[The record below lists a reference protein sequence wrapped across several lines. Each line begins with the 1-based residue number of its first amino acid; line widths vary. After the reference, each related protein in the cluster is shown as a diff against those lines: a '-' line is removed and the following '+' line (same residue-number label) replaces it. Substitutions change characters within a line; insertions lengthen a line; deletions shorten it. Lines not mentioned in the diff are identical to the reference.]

1 MSAHIFIVE
10 DDPEMRQVTR
20 FLLEQAGHRVSE
32 ACSAEE
38 ALVEIARAAP
48 DLVLSDIQLPG
59 LSGVK
64 LCELLRGEP
73 STAGLPLILLTVK
86 GNAPDRVRGLQTGA
100 DDYVIKP
107 YHPQELLAR
116 IDSVLRRVQRTS
128 AEGAI
133 LRFKPLTLDPA
144 RRQVFLNG
152 KRIVLRKKPYDILL
166 FFLKHR
172 GQLLTRQRIVAALW
186 GDAVIVTDNALS
198 FQIKDL
204 RQRLGPFGRRI
215 ETLIGE
221 GYRFNDDP

>member
-1 MSAHIFIVE
+1 VSAHIFIVE